1 MKIKLEK
8 RKSYEEEKFNEFL
21 KEGQET
27 IKKLLNKKR
36 VRLNLQVEEEKNLK
50 IKRIEEDAKIKLKR
64 IEEDA
69 KIKLKRIDEDIK
81 IEEKNEIE
89 RIKEIIES
97 EIFTQKFREKIR
109 NNLKKDEIH

>member
-8 RKSYEEEKFNEFL
+8 RKSYEEEKYNEFL
-21 KEGQET
+21 KEGEET

-50 IKRIEEDAKIKLKR
+50 IKR

>member
-21 KEGQET
+21 KEGEET

-36 VRLNLQVEEEKNLK
+36 MRLNLQVEEEKNLK

-64 IEEDA
+64 I
-69 KIKLKRIDEDIK
+69 DEDIK
-81 IEEKNEIE
+81 NEEKNEIE

-97 EIFTQKFREKIR
+97 EIFAQKFREKIR
-109 NNLKKDEIH
+109 NNLKRDEIH

>member
-64 IEEDA
+64 I
-69 KIKLKRIDEDIK
+69 DEDIK